1 MTQEVLC
8 PKEEENLILLSDA
21 ANRVYNKNH
30 VLCQACNNLAKCKD
44 ASARSYVVDRH
55 KRVTAA

>member
-30 VLCQACNNLAKCKD
+30 VLCQGCSNLAKCRD
-44 ASARSYVVDRH
+44 ASARSFVVDRNQ
-55 KRVTAA
+55 RVTAA